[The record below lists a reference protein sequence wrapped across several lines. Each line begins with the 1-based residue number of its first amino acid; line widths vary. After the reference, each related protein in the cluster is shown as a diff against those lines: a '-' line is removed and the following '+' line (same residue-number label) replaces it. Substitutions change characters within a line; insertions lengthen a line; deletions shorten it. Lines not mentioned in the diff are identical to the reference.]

1 LNPAEAV
8 VDPKIDASRE
18 IPLIVD
24 LDQTLVV
31 TDTLHE
37 GLAWLLFRKPLSLP
51 RVLAS
56 LPKGRAA
63 FKSKVAEECTLD
75 AGCLPYRDP
84 LCDLIR
90 AERQRGRPV
99 HLVTAAHQSI
109 ADSVAGHLGL
119 FDTAQGTNGA
129 HNLKGGHK
137 LDALRERFPEGFLYA
152 GDNIA
157 DLPLFKASSGAI
169 LCDVDNRVA
178 SRVKGE
184 SVVLAEFRRPRATLK
199 TWMKAFRVHQ
209 WSKNVLMFVPLLVG
223 HAYTDPVKVALA
235 FTGFL
240 LFCVMASATYMI
252 NDIADLQADRMH
264 HSKRRR
270 PFASGQLPVAFGLV
284 AAPLLIAG
292 ALTAGYL
299 LSPPFAVGMLAYLAL
314 TLAYSFRLKKVALL
328 DVFIISA
335 LFTLRIVIGTNVVG
349 LSYSP
354 WLLSFA
360 WTFFLSLA
368 LAKRHVEVAR
378 AAHRNVEDIVGR
390 GYRGSDWPLT
400 LGFGIG
406 SGLTSVLVMLLYL
419 ANDAMPSGF
428 YHRPEWLYAVP
439 ALITLWLMRI
449 WLTSNRMELDD
460 DPIVFALRDKV
471 SLALGGATSLAM
483 LLAL

>member
-1 LNPAEAV
+1 VIPAEAV
-8 VDPKIDASRE
+8 VEPKIDASRE

-63 FKSKVAEECTLD
+63 FKAKVAENCALD
-75 AGCLPYRDP
+75 AQSLPYRAP

-90 AERQRGRPV
+90 AERERGRPV
-99 HLVTAAHQSI
+99 HLVTAAHQSV
-109 ADSVAGHLGL
+109 ADSVSGHLGL
-119 FDTAQGTNGA
+119 FDSAQGTDGP
-129 HNLKGGHK
+129 HNLKGGAK
-137 LDALRERFPEGFLYA
+137 LSALRERFPEGFIYA
-152 GDNIA
+152 GDSAA
-157 DLPLFKASSGAI
+157 DLPLFRAASGAI
-169 LCDVDNRVA
+169 LCDVDHRLA
-178 SRVKGE
+178 SRVKVDA
-184 SVVLAEFRRPRATLK
+184 VVMAEFRRPRITLK
-199 TWMKAFRVHQ
+199 TWMRAFRVHQ

-223 HAYTDPVKVALA
+223 HAYTDPEKVGLA
-235 FTGFL
+235 VAGFL
-240 LFCVMASATYMI
+240 LLCVLASATYMI

-264 HSKRRR
+264 HTKRRR

-292 ALTAGYL
+292 TLAAGWL
-299 LSPPFAVGMLAYLAL
+299 LSPPLAVGMLAYLVL

-335 LFTLRIVIGTNVVG
+335 LFTLRIVLGTRVIG
-349 LSYSP
+349 LDYSP
-354 WLLSFA
+354 WLLSFG

-378 AAHRNVEDIVGR
+378 AAHRNLEDIVGR

-400 LGFGIG
+400 LAFGVG
-406 SGLTSVLVMLLYL
+406 AGLTSVLVMLLYL
-419 ANDAMPSGF
+419 ANDATPSGF
-428 YHRPEWLYAVP
+428 YSRPEWLYAVP

-460 DPIVFALRDKV
+460 DPIVFALRDPA
-471 SLALGGATSLAM
+471 SLLLGGATLLAM
-483 LLAL
+483 LLSL